1 MIMTVD
7 GKCRVNAPPS
17 LVHVV
22 ACAAGAVAVP
32 IQICAAQ
39 HDDQNTTRLTL
50 QLRRGSDHSGQRR

>member
-7 GKCRVNAPPS
+7 GKCRVNPTPS

-32 IQICAAQ
+32 IQTAPPSRTTSTHQ
-39 HDDQNTTRLTL
+39 HHAL
-50 QLRRGSDHSGQRR
+50 G